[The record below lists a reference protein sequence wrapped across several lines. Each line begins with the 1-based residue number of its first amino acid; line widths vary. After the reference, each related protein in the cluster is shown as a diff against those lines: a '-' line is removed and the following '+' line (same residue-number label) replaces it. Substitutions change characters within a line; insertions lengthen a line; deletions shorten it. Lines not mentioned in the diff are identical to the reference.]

1 MGVGS
6 LRPCSQTLM
15 MSMLIFLTI
24 GTFSPPPPPTS
35 NLPHARRALLWV
47 ECPAMLLGA
56 AYSVYGWG
64 GVAFLLGQAAGSV
77 VMLETVNYI
86 EHYGLQRRQLPGGR

>member
-1 MGVGS
+1 
-6 LRPCSQTLM
+6 
-15 MSMLIFLTI
+15 
-24 GTFSPPPPPTS
+24 
-35 NLPHARRALLWV
+35 
-47 ECPAMLLGA
+47 MLLVA

-64 GVAFLLGQAAGSV
+64 GAAFLLGQAAGSV